1 MLSSFIWL
9 TAEDIISSW
18 CLILFS
24 SKGERNLIDIPNL
37 QFDSKSI
44 SVIIGPNGAGKS
56 LLLNIIQGLI
66 LPSAGTI
73 KIKSSIKDS
82 SCKKVSI
89 MMQRPSFLRRTT
101 EQNIQFVLELNKD
114 KRKVSYL
121 DVIERFDLIAQ
132 RKILANKLSGGEKQ
146 RLALA
151 LAIITNSKILL
162 LDEPTAN
169 ADPRTTIKIE
179 KIIKEEAIAGK
190 KILLVTHNIPQ
201 AKRLGQDIAFI
212 HRGKVLEHCDKAV
225 FLNHPKVKEINQFLK
240 GEVVI

>member
-1 MLSSFIWL
+1 MKDFIK
-9 TAEDIISSW
+9 IKN
-18 CLILFS
+18 LILVS
-24 SKGERNLIDIPNL
+24 NKGERNLINIPNL

-56 LLLNIIQGLI
+56 LLINLIQGLI
-66 LPSAGTI
+66 IPSTGTI
-73 KIKSSIKDS
+73 KFKSLTTDDNR
-82 SCKKVSI
+82 KKVSI
-89 MMQRPSFLRRTT
+89 MMQKPVFLRRTT

-121 DVIERFDLIAQ
+121 DVLERFDLIAQ
-132 RKILANKLSGGEKQ
+132 KKILANKLSGGEKQ

-151 LAIITNSKILL
+151 LAICTNSKILL

-169 ADPRTTIKIE
+169 ADPLTTIKIE

-225 FLNHPKVKEINQFLK
+225 FLNHPKVKEINQFLE
-240 GEVVI
+240 GEILI

>member
-1 MLSSFIWL
+1 MKDFIK
-9 TAEDIISSW
+9 IKN
-18 CLILFS
+18 LILVS
-24 SKGERNLIDIPNL
+24 KKGERNLINIPNL

-56 LLLNIIQGLI
+56 LLINLIQGLI
-66 LPSAGTI
+66 IPSTGTI
-73 KIKSSIKDS
+73 KFKSLTTDDNR
-82 SCKKVSI
+82 KKVSI
-89 MMQRPSFLRRTT
+89 MMQKPVFLRRTT

-121 DVIERFDLIAQ
+121 DVLERFDLIAQ
-132 RKILANKLSGGEKQ
+132 KKILANKLSGGEKQ

-151 LAIITNSKILL
+151 LAICTNSKILL

-169 ADPRTTIKIE
+169 ADPLTTIKIE

-225 FLNHPKVKEINQFLK
+225 FLNHPKVKEINQFLE
-240 GEVVI
+240 GEILI

>member
-1 MLSSFIWL
+1 MKDFIK
-9 TAEDIISSW
+9 IKN
-18 CLILFS
+18 LILLS
-24 SKGERNLIDIPNL
+24 NKGERNLINIPNL

-56 LLLNIIQGLI
+56 LLINLIQGLI
-66 LPSAGTI
+66 SPSTGTI
-73 KIKSSIKDS
+73 KVKSLTKDDNR
-82 SCKKVSI
+82 KKVSI
-89 MMQRPSFLRRTT
+89 MMQKPVFLRRTT

-121 DVIERFDLIAQ
+121 DVLERFDLIAQ
-132 RKILANKLSGGEKQ
+132 KKNLANKLSGGEKQ

-151 LAIITNSKILL
+151 LAICTNSKILL

-169 ADPRTTIKIE
+169 ADPLTTVKIE

-225 FLNHPKVKEINQFLK
+225 FFNHPKVKEINQFLE
-240 GEVVI
+240 GEILI

>member
-1 MLSSFIWL
+1 MKDFIKKKN
-9 TAEDIISSW
+9 
-18 CLILFS
+18 LILFS

-56 LLLNIIQGLI
+56 LLLNLIQGLI

-73 KIKSSIKDS
+73 KVKSSIKDNNR
-82 SCKKVSI
+82 KKVSI
-89 MMQRPSFLRRTT
+89 MMQKPSFLRRTT
-101 EQNIQFVLELNKD
+101 EQNIQFVLELNKE

-121 DVIERFDLIAQ
+121 DVLERFDLIAQ

-225 FLNHPKVKEINQFLK
+225 FVNHPKVKEINQFLE

>member
-1 MLSSFIWL
+1 MKDFIK
-9 TAEDIISSW
+9 INN
-18 CLILFS
+18 LILFS
-24 SKGERNLIDIPNL
+24 NKGEGNLIDIPNL

-73 KIKSSIKDS
+73 KIKSSIKDK

-114 KRKVSYL
+114 KIKVSYL
-121 DVIERFDLIAQ
+121 DVLERFDLIAQ

-225 FLNHPKVKEINQFLK
+225 FVNHPKVKEINQFLE

>member
-1 MLSSFIWL
+1 MKDFIK
-9 TAEDIISSW
+9 IKN
-18 CLILFS
+18 LILFS

-114 KRKVSYL
+114 KIKVSYL
-121 DVIERFDLIAQ
+121 DVLERFDLIAQ

-169 ADPRTTIKIE
+169 ADPQTTIKIE
-179 KIIKEEAIAGK
+179 KIIKEEAISGK

-225 FLNHPKVKEINQFLK
+225 FVNHPKVKEINQFLE

>member
-1 MLSSFIWL
+1 MKDFIK
-9 TAEDIISSW
+9 IKN
-18 CLILFS
+18 LILFS

-56 LLLNIIQGLI
+56 LLLNLIQGLI

-73 KIKSSIKDS
+73 KIKSSIKDK

-89 MMQRPSFLRRTT
+89 MMQKPSFLRRTT

-121 DVIERFDLIAQ
+121 DVLERFDLIAQ
-132 RKILANKLSGGEKQ
+132 KKILANKLSGGEKQ

-151 LAIITNSKILL
+151 LAICTNSKILL

-169 ADPRTTIKIE
+169 ADPLTTIKIE

-201 AKRLGQDIAFI
+201 AKRLGEDIAFI
-212 HRGKVLEHCDKAV
+212 HRGKVLEH
-225 FLNHPKVKEINQFLK
+225 
-240 GEVVI
+240 

>member
-1 MLSSFIWL
+1 MKDFIK
-9 TAEDIISSW
+9 IKN
-18 CLILFS
+18 LILLS
-24 SKGERNLIDIPNL
+24 NKGERNLINIPNL

-56 LLLNIIQGLI
+56 LLINLIQGLI
-66 LPSAGTI
+66 IPSTGTI
-73 KIKSSIKDS
+73 KVKSLTTDDNR
-82 SCKKVSI
+82 KKVSI
-89 MMQRPSFLRRTT
+89 MMQKPVFLRRTT

-121 DVIERFDLIAQ
+121 DVLERFDLIAQ
-132 RKILANKLSGGEKQ
+132 KKILANKLSGGEKQ

-151 LAIITNSKILL
+151 LAICTNSKILL

-169 ADPRTTIKIE
+169 ADPLTTVKIE

-225 FLNHPKVKEINQFLK
+225 FFNHPKVKEINQFLE
-240 GEVVI
+240 GEILI

>member
-1 MLSSFIWL
+1 MKDFIK
-9 TAEDIISSW
+9 IKN
-18 CLILFS
+18 LILFS

-56 LLLNIIQGLI
+56 LLLNLIQGLI

-73 KIKSSIKDS
+73 KIKYSIKDK

-89 MMQRPSFLRRTT
+89 MMQKPSFLRRTT

-121 DVIERFDLIAQ
+121 DVLERFDLFAQ

-179 KIIKEEAIAGK
+179 KIIKQEAIAGK

-225 FLNHPKVKEINQFLK
+225 FVNHPKVKEINQFLE

>member
-1 MLSSFIWL
+1 MRDFIK
-9 TAEDIISSW
+9 INN
-18 CLILFS
+18 LILFS
-24 SKGERNLIDIPNL
+24 NKGEGNLIDIPNL

-56 LLLNIIQGLI
+56 LLLNLIQGLI
-66 LPSAGTI
+66 LPSAGII
-73 KIKSSIKDS
+73 KIKSSIKDK

-89 MMQRPSFLRRTT
+89 MMQKPSFLRRTT

-114 KRKVSYL
+114 KIKVSYL
-121 DVIERFDLIAQ
+121 DVLERFDLIAQ

-169 ADPRTTIKIE
+169 ADPQTTIKIE

-225 FLNHPKVKEINQFLK
+225 FVNHPKVKEINQFLE

>member
-1 MLSSFIWL
+1 MKDFIK
-9 TAEDIISSW
+9 IKN
-18 CLILFS
+18 LILFS
-24 SKGERNLIDIPNL
+24 NKGERNLIDIPNL

-73 KIKSSIKDS
+73 KIKSSIKDK

-121 DVIERFDLIAQ
+121 DVLERFDLIAQ

-225 FLNHPKVKEINQFLK
+225 FVNHPKVKEINQFLE

>member
-1 MLSSFIWL
+1 MKDFIK
-9 TAEDIISSW
+9 IKN
-18 CLILFS
+18 LILVS
-24 SKGERNLIDIPNL
+24 NKGERNLINIPNL

-56 LLLNIIQGLI
+56 LLINLIQGLI
-66 LPSAGTI
+66 IPSTGTI
-73 KIKSSIKDS
+73 KVRSLTTDDNR
-82 SCKKVSI
+82 KKVSI
-89 MMQRPSFLRRTT
+89 MMQKPVFLRRTT

-121 DVIERFDLIAQ
+121 DVLERFDLIAQ
-132 RKILANKLSGGEKQ
+132 KKILANKLSGGEKQ

-151 LAIITNSKILL
+151 LAICTNSKILL

-169 ADPRTTIKIE
+169 ADPLTTIKIE

-225 FLNHPKVKEINQFLK
+225 FVNHPKVKEINQFLE

>member
-1 MLSSFIWL
+1 MKDFIK
-9 TAEDIISSW
+9 INN
-18 CLILFS
+18 LILFS
-24 SKGERNLIDIPNL
+24 NKGEGNLIDIPNL

-73 KIKSSIKDS
+73 KIKSSIKDK

-114 KRKVSYL
+114 KRKVSNL
-121 DVIERFDLIAQ
+121 DVLERFDLIAQ

-212 HRGKVLEHCDKAV
+212 HRGKVLEHCDKAAFV
-225 FLNHPKVKEINQFLK
+225 NHPKVKEINQFLK

>member
-1 MLSSFIWL
+1 MKDFIK
-9 TAEDIISSW
+9 INN
-18 CLILFS
+18 LILFS
-24 SKGERNLIDIPNL
+24 NKGEGNLIDIPNL

-73 KIKSSIKDS
+73 KIKSSIKDK

-121 DVIERFDLIAQ
+121 DVLERFDLITQ

-212 HRGKVLEHCDKAV
+212 HKGKVLEHCDKAAFV
-225 FLNHPKVKEINQFLK
+225 NHPKVKEINQFLE

>member
-1 MLSSFIWL
+1 MKDFIK
-9 TAEDIISSW
+9 IKN
-18 CLILFS
+18 LILFS

-73 KIKSSIKDS
+73 KIKSSIKDNNR
-82 SCKKVSI
+82 KKVSI

-225 FLNHPKVKEINQFLK
+225 FVNHPKVKEINQFLE

>member
-1 MLSSFIWL
+1 MKDFIK
-9 TAEDIISSW
+9 IKN
-18 CLILFS
+18 LILVS
-24 SKGERNLIDIPNL
+24 NKGERNLINIPNL

-56 LLLNIIQGLI
+56 LLINLIQGLI
-66 LPSAGTI
+66 IPSKGTI
-73 KIKSSIKDS
+73 KVKSLTTDDNR
-82 SCKKVSI
+82 KKVSI
-89 MMQRPSFLRRTT
+89 MMQKPVFLRRTT

-121 DVIERFDLIAQ
+121 DVLERFDLIAQ
-132 RKILANKLSGGEKQ
+132 KKILANKLSGGEKQ

-151 LAIITNSKILL
+151 LAICTNSKILL

-169 ADPRTTIKIE
+169 ADPLTTIKIE

-225 FLNHPKVKEINQFLK
+225 FLSHPKVKEINQFLE
-240 GEVVI
+240 GEILI

>member
-1 MLSSFIWL
+1 MKDFIK
-9 TAEDIISSW
+9 IKN
-18 CLILFS
+18 LILVS
-24 SKGERNLIDIPNL
+24 NKGERNLIDIPNL

-56 LLLNIIQGLI
+56 LLINLIQGLI
-66 LPSAGTI
+66 IPSTGTI
-73 KIKSSIKDS
+73 KVNSFSTDDNR
-82 SCKKVSI
+82 KKVSI
-89 MMQRPSFLRRTT
+89 MMQKPIFLRRTT

-121 DVIERFDLIAQ
+121 DVLERFDLISQ
-132 RKILANKLSGGEKQ
+132 KKILANKLSGGEKQ

-151 LAIITNSKILL
+151 LAICTNSKILL

-169 ADPRTTIKIE
+169 ADPLTTIKIE

-212 HRGKVLEHCDKAV
+212 HKGKVLEHCDKAV
-225 FLNHPKVKEINQFLK
+225 FLNHPKVKEINQFLE
-240 GEVVI
+240 GEILI

>member
-1 MLSSFIWL
+1 MKDFIK
-9 TAEDIISSW
+9 INN
-18 CLILFS
+18 LILFS
-24 SKGERNLIDIPNL
+24 NKGEGNLIDIPNL

-56 LLLNIIQGLI
+56 LLLNLIQGLI
-66 LPSAGTI
+66 LPSAGII
-73 KIKSSIKDS
+73 KIKSSIKDK

-89 MMQRPSFLRRTT
+89 MMQKPSFLRRTT

-114 KRKVSYL
+114 KIKVSYL
-121 DVIERFDLIAQ
+121 DVLERFDLIAQ

-225 FLNHPKVKEINQFLK
+225 FVNHPKVKEINQFLE

>member
-1 MLSSFIWL
+1 MKDFIK
-9 TAEDIISSW
+9 INN
-18 CLILFS
+18 LILFS
-24 SKGERNLIDIPNL
+24 NKGEGNLIDIPNL

-89 MMQRPSFLRRTT
+89 MMQKPSFLRRTT

-121 DVIERFDLIAQ
+121 DVLERFDLIAQ
-132 RKILANKLSGGEKQ
+132 KKILANKLSGGEKQ

-225 FLNHPKVKEINQFLK
+225 FVNHPKVKEINQFLE

>member
-1 MLSSFIWL
+1 MKDFIK
-9 TAEDIISSW
+9 IKN
-18 CLILFS
+18 LILVS
-24 SKGERNLIDIPNL
+24 NKGERNLINIPNL

-56 LLLNIIQGLI
+56 LLINLIQGLI
-66 LPSAGTI
+66 IPSTGTI
-73 KIKSSIKDS
+73 KVKSLTTDDNH
-82 SCKKVSI
+82 KKVSI
-89 MMQRPSFLRRTT
+89 MMQKPVFLRRTT

-121 DVIERFDLIAQ
+121 DVLERFDLIAQ
-132 RKILANKLSGGEKQ
+132 KKILANKLSGGEKQ

-151 LAIITNSKILL
+151 LAICTNSKILL

-169 ADPRTTIKIE
+169 ADPLTTIKIE

-225 FLNHPKVKEINQFLK
+225 FLNHPKVKEINQFLE
-240 GEVVI
+240 GEILI

>member
-1 MLSSFIWL
+1 MKDFIK
-9 TAEDIISSW
+9 IKN
-18 CLILFS
+18 LILFS
-24 SKGERNLIDIPNL
+24 SKGVRNLIDIPNL

-56 LLLNIIQGLI
+56 LLLNLIQGLI

-73 KIKSSIKDS
+73 KIKSSIKDK

-89 MMQRPSFLRRTT
+89 MMQKPSFLRRTT

-201 AKRLGQDIAFI
+201 AKRLGQDFAFI

-225 FLNHPKVKEINQFLK
+225 FVNHPKVKEINQFLE
-240 GEVVI
+240 GEVLI

>member
-1 MLSSFIWL
+1 MKDFIK
-9 TAEDIISSW
+9 IKN
-18 CLILFS
+18 LILVS
-24 SKGERNLIDIPNL
+24 NKGERNLINIPNL

-56 LLLNIIQGLI
+56 LLINLIQGLI
-66 LPSAGTI
+66 IPSTGTI
-73 KIKSSIKDS
+73 EVKSLTMDDYR
-82 SCKKVSI
+82 KKVSI
-89 MMQRPSFLRRTT
+89 MMQKPVFLRRTT

-121 DVIERFDLIAQ
+121 DVLERFDLIAQ
-132 RKILANKLSGGEKQ
+132 KKILANKLSGGEKQ

-151 LAIITNSKILL
+151 LAICTNSKILL

-169 ADPRTTIKIE
+169 ADPLTTIKIE

-225 FLNHPKVKEINQFLK
+225 FLNHPKVKEINQFLE
-240 GEVVI
+240 GEILI

>member
-1 MLSSFIWL
+1 MKDFIK
-9 TAEDIISSW
+9 INN
-18 CLILFS
+18 LILFS
-24 SKGERNLIDIPNL
+24 NKGERNLIDIPNL
-37 QFDSKSI
+37 QFDSESI

-56 LLLNIIQGLI
+56 LLLNLIQGLI
-66 LPSAGTI
+66 IPSTGTI
-73 KIKSSIKDS
+73 KGKSLTTDDNR
-82 SCKKVSI
+82 KKVSI
-89 MMQRPSFLRRTT
+89 MMQKPVFLRRTT

-121 DVIERFDLIAQ
+121 DVLERFDLIAQ
-132 RKILANKLSGGEKQ
+132 KKILANKLSGGEKQ

-169 ADPRTTIKIE
+169 ADPLTTIKIE
-179 KIIKEEAIAGK
+179 KIIKEESIAGK

-225 FLNHPKVKEINQFLK
+225 FLNHPKVKEINQFLE
-240 GEVVI
+240 GEILI

>member
-1 MLSSFIWL
+1 MKDFIK
-9 TAEDIISSW
+9 IKN
-18 CLILFS
+18 LILVS
-24 SKGERNLIDIPNL
+24 NKGERNLINIPNL

-56 LLLNIIQGLI
+56 LLINLIQGLI
-66 LPSAGTI
+66 IPSTGTI
-73 KIKSSIKDS
+73 KFKSLTTDDNR
-82 SCKKVSI
+82 KKVSI
-89 MMQRPSFLRRTT
+89 MMQKPVFLRRTT
-101 EQNIQFVLELNKD
+101 EQNIKFVLELNKD

-121 DVIERFDLIAQ
+121 DVLERFDLIAQ
-132 RKILANKLSGGEKQ
+132 KKILANKLSGGEKQ

-151 LAIITNSKILL
+151 LAICTNSKILL

-169 ADPRTTIKIE
+169 ADPLTTIKIE

-225 FLNHPKVKEINQFLK
+225 FLNHPKVKEINQFLE
-240 GEVVI
+240 GEILI

>member
-1 MLSSFIWL
+1 MKDFIK
-9 TAEDIISSW
+9 INN
-18 CLILFS
+18 LILFS
-24 SKGERNLIDIPNL
+24 NKGEGNLIDIPNL

-56 LLLNIIQGLI
+56 LLLNLIQGLI

-73 KIKSSIKDS
+73 KIKSSIKDK

-89 MMQRPSFLRRTT
+89 MMQKPSFLRRTT

-114 KRKVSYL
+114 KIKVSYL
-121 DVIERFDLIAQ
+121 DVLERFDLIAQ

-225 FLNHPKVKEINQFLK
+225 FLNHPKVKEINQFLE

>member
-1 MLSSFIWL
+1 MKDFIKIKNL
-9 TAEDIISSW
+9 VLVSN
-18 CLILFS
+18 
-24 SKGERNLIDIPNL
+24 KGVRNLIDIPNL
-37 QFDSKSI
+37 QFDSESI

-56 LLLNIIQGLI
+56 LLLNLIQGLI

-73 KIKSSIKDS
+73 KIKSSIKDNNF
-82 SCKKVSI
+82 KKVSI
-89 MMQRPSFLRRTT
+89 MMQKPSFLRRTT
-101 EQNIQFVLELNKD
+101 EQNIQFVLVLNKN

-121 DVIERFDLIAQ
+121 DVLERFALIAQ
-132 RKILANKLSGGEKQ
+132 KKILANNLSGGEKQ

-179 KIIKEEAIAGK
+179 KIIKEESIAGK

-225 FLNHPKVKEINQFLK
+225 FVNHPKVKEINQFLE

>member
-1 MLSSFIWL
+1 MKDFIKIKNL
-9 TAEDIISSW
+9 VLVSN
-18 CLILFS
+18 
-24 SKGERNLIDIPNL
+24 KGVRNLIDIPNL
-37 QFDSKSI
+37 QFDSESI

-56 LLLNIIQGLI
+56 LLLNLIQGLI

-73 KIKSSIKDS
+73 KIKSSIKDK

-89 MMQRPSFLRRTT
+89 MMQKPSFLRRTT

-114 KRKVSYL
+114 KRNVSYL

-162 LDEPTAN
+162 LGEPTAN
-169 ADPRTTIKIE
+169 ADPLTTIKIE

-225 FLNHPKVKEINQFLK
+225 FVNHPKVKEINQFLE

>member
-1 MLSSFIWL
+1 MKDFIK
-9 TAEDIISSW
+9 INN
-18 CLILFS
+18 LILFS
-24 SKGERNLIDIPNL
+24 NKGEGNLIDIPNL

-56 LLLNIIQGLI
+56 LLLNLIQGLI
-66 LPSAGTI
+66 LPSAGII
-73 KIKSSIKDS
+73 KIKSSIKDK

-114 KRKVSYL
+114 KIKVSYL
-121 DVIERFDLIAQ
+121 DVLERFDLIAQ

-225 FLNHPKVKEINQFLK
+225 FVNHPKVKEINQFLE

>member
-1 MLSSFIWL
+1 MKDFIK
-9 TAEDIISSW
+9 IKN
-18 CLILFS
+18 LILVS
-24 SKGERNLIDIPNL
+24 NKGERNLINIPNL

-56 LLLNIIQGLI
+56 LLINLIQGLI
-66 LPSAGTI
+66 IPSTGTI
-73 KIKSSIKDS
+73 KVKSLTTDDNR
-82 SCKKVSI
+82 KKVSI
-89 MMQRPSFLRRTT
+89 MMQKPVFLRRTT

-121 DVIERFDLIAQ
+121 DVLERFDLIAQ
-132 RKILANKLSGGEKQ
+132 KKILANKLSGGEKQ

-169 ADPRTTIKIE
+169 ADPLTTIKIE
-179 KIIKEEAIAGK
+179 KIIKEESIAGK

-240 GEVVI
+240 GEILI

>member
-1 MLSSFIWL
+1 MKGFIK
-9 TAEDIISSW
+9 IKN
-18 CLILFS
+18 LILVS
-24 SKGERNLIDIPNL
+24 NKGERNLINIPNL

-56 LLLNIIQGLI
+56 LLINLIQGLI
-66 LPSAGTI
+66 IPSTGTI
-73 KIKSSIKDS
+73 KVKSLTTDDNH
-82 SCKKVSI
+82 KKVSI
-89 MMQRPSFLRRTT
+89 MMQKPVFLRRTT

-114 KRKVSYL
+114 ERKVSYL
-121 DVIERFDLIAQ
+121 DVLERFDLIAQ
-132 RKILANKLSGGEKQ
+132 KKILANKLSGGEKQ

-151 LAIITNSKILL
+151 LAICTNSKILL

-169 ADPRTTIKIE
+169 ADPLTTIKIE

-225 FLNHPKVKEINQFLK
+225 FVNHPKVKEINQFLE
-240 GEVVI
+240 GEVFV